1 MLIGVLV
8 EVVNAVSAG
17 EKEKAIISSVSDKL
31 NDVFKEID
39 LDCSGLISKYEFSE
53 MIANQEVRK
62 SLESLGVKPKHLML
76 LSDALFEVDDLEDGQ
91 QQQWQGGE
99 GGEQIQFD
107 ADGEG
112 AKLKEVTF
120 MEFLKFV
127 IQTRPQNPASVL
139 DVNQLRRFFVKTF
152 EHLMRNIDKKCSSPA
167 RRAEIMSGKLQ
178 NLRFELARL
187 VLDIEKR
194 QNDINGLN
202 KEAAIMEAEEM
213 AEVGVPMTQTAPA
226 ALATA
231 EA

>member
-1 MLIGVLV
+1 
-8 EVVNAVSAG
+8 
-17 EKEKAIISSVSDKL
+17 
-31 NDVFKEID
+31 
-39 LDCSGLISKYEFSE
+39 
-53 MIANQEVRK
+53 
-62 SLESLGVKPKHLML
+62 ML
-76 LSDALFEVDDLEDGQ
+76 LSDALFEVDDLDEK
-91 QQQWQGGE
+91 GE
-99 GGEQIQFD
+99 GGDGEVQFD

-194 QNDINGLN
+194 QNDVNGLAG
-202 KEAAIMEAEEM
+202 EQATMEAEM
-213 AEVGVPMTQTAPA
+213 MQDIGIPVTQTAPA
-226 ALATA
+226 TLA